1 MKTLSDEIYSIMS
14 DAMKQ
19 ILEKTEGHN
28 SARDYL
34 INNVCRSCI
43 LALTNTKYKKD
54 EKIASFKRQI
64 DYYISDIDKAIQD
77 FSSCTSNQVIK

>member
-1 MKTLSDEIYSIMS
+1 MKTLSDETYSIIR
-14 DAMKQ
+14 DAMEE

-34 INNVCRSCI
+34 VNNVCRSCI
-43 LALTNTKYKKD
+43 LVLTNTKYKKD

-64 DYYISDIDKAIQD
+64 DYYINDIDKTIQD
-77 FSSCTSNQVIK
+77 FSNCEK

>member
-1 MKTLSDEIYSIMS
+1 MKTLGDEIYAIMS
-14 DAMKQ
+14 DAMKE
-19 ILEKTEGHN
+19 ILEKAEGHN

-34 INNVCRSCI
+34 VNNVCRSCI
-43 LALTNTKYKKD
+43 LVLTNTKYKKD

-77 FSSCTSNQVIK
+77 FSHCTRNQ